1 MAFIKL
7 ADGQEPTTV
16 KVGEPAAATV
26 DLPATVKPEETIAAK
41 KAVQVK
47 IGYKKTEGH
56 PGTGKLIVGC
66 AETPSTWVYY
76 LKSSK

>member
-1 MAFIKL
+1 MSFKNVL
-7 ADGQEPTTV
+7 AQETKFTFS
-16 KVGEPAAATV
+16 V
-26 DLPATVKPEETIAAK
+26 DNPSFTVKPEETIAAK